1 MNDDM
6 DVNAGRILDGSA
18 TVEDVGAEIYQM
30 VLDVASG
37 QETKSE
43 SLDYGEEE
51 FVPWH
56 IGTVM

>member
-1 MNDDM
+1 MSSAPQ
-6 DVNAGRILDGSA
+6 VSEAGNRSRSGHLRGGLA
-18 TVEDVGAEIYQM
+18 
-30 VLDVASG
+30 VASG
-37 QETKSE
+37 QKTKSE